1 MIGRDTTLYFWRFR
15 RSIIGLLIYLSAS
28 LMVFV
33 AFCVL
38 PGFDTPILLSLSRE
52 VSDEQATVLVTGG
65 MGNIGKYVV
74 RELLYQGYSV
84 IALDVQDLRSDLV
97 TLLREKG
104 MDEDILNGPMFHYH
118 KGDIR
123 DINGTIKLLVGHTQA
138 LTGIVHLA
146 AVSRVAF
153 CLDNIRDCIDVNAK
167 GTAA

>member
-74 RELLYQGYSV
+74 RELL
-84 IALDVQDLRSDLV
+84 
-97 TLLREKG
+97 
-104 MDEDILNGPMFHYH
+104 
-118 KGDIR
+118 
-123 DINGTIKLLVGHTQA
+123 
-138 LTGIVHLA
+138 
-146 AVSRVAF
+146 
-153 CLDNIRDCIDVNAK
+153 
-167 GTAA
+167 